1 MEFPASLSEVQDAV
15 ISLARVRVT
24 GGGSKPALSAGAN
37 LSVAKLSGIIEYNPS
52 EYTFTAFAGT
62 PLAEIRDELAKN
74 GQALPFDP
82 PFVEAGGTLGGTV
95 AAGLSGPGRFRY
107 GGARDFF
114 LGARLVTGEG
124 RVVFGGGKVVKNA
137 AGFDIPKLMVG
148 GLGSLGVLVELTF
161 KVFPQPATFVTVRA
175 DFPDVRTADDAMTR
189 LAMSQ
194 CEVTCL
200 DLESPHRVWVRIGGL
215 SEATEAR
222 IERVQSI
229 LGSSSVTVLRDAE
242 DAQVWSDARE
252 FRWIPAAHSLIKI
265 AISPAQVRDIEDFA
279 TRQSVPFLR
288 RYSVGGNV
296 AWLAWPDA
304 ASRTELDAL
313 CAQLKRSALA
323 LTGTWDSPFRGAVL
337 GGAFRERLLSV
348 FDPAAKLAVS

>member
-15 ISLARVRVT
+15 ISLSRVRVT

-62 PLAEIRDELAKN
+62 PLAEIRDELGRN
-74 GQALPFDP
+74 GQSLPFDP

-107 GGARDFF
+107 GGVRDFF
-114 LGARLVTGEG
+114 LGAKLVTGEG
-124 RVVFGGGKVVKNA
+124 RMVFGGGKVVKNA

-148 GLGSLGVLVELTF
+148 GLGSLGVLIELTF
-161 KVFPQPATFVTVRA
+161 KVFPKPATFVTVRA
-175 DFPDVRTADDAMTR
+175 DFADARAADDAMTR

-200 DLESPHRVWVRIGGL
+200 DLEPPHRVWVRIGGL

-222 IERVQSI
+222 VDRVRSI
-229 LGSSSVTVLRDAE
+229 LGTSDVTVVRDNE
-242 DAQVWSDARE
+242 DEKVWSDARE
-252 FRWIPAAHSLIKI
+252 FRWVPSDHSLIKLP
-265 AISPAQVRDIEDFA
+265 ISPGQVLAIEEFA
-279 TRQSVPFLR
+279 TKQKVAVPR

-296 AWLAWPDA
+296 AWLAWPNGLPQTD
-304 ASRTELDAL
+304 LDGL
-313 CAQLKRSALA
+313 CAQLKRNALA
-323 LTGTWDSPFRGAVL
+323 LTGTWDPPQRGAVM

-348 FDPAAKLAVS
+348 FDPASKLAVS